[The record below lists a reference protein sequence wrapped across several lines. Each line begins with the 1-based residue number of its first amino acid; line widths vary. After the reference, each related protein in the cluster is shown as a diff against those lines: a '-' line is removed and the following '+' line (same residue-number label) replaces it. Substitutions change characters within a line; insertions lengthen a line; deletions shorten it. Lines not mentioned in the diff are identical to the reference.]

1 MGFKVIPEHIIK
13 ESAFLAHEFE
23 GANNSFIRLLK
34 AAEEF
39 KQANMSPIFLLDTL
53 SMDVKVIAK
62 ETYNKKLH

>member
-34 AAEEF
+34 AAEEY
-39 KQANMSPIFLLDTL
+39 KQANMTPVFLVNTIN
-53 SMDVKVIAK
+53 MDVKVVAK